1 MKKVRSSSIRMTRGD
16 RIFCAVNYAA
26 IALLLLVIA
35 YPLYVVVIAS
45 FSDPYSVVR
54 GEVYFWFKGF
64 SLDAYKNVFR
74 EARVWRGYANTL
86 RYTVFGT
93 ALNLLLTIPAGYV
106 LGKKQ
111 LVGRGAIAVF
121 FLIPMYFGGGLIPT
135 YLLLKSLRLLNQPY
149 TLILMGGVSVYNVV
163 VTRVFFQTSIPE
175 ELFESAH
182 MDGASH
188 MRSFLQIAL
197 PLAAPIVAVMAL
209 FYAVGRWNSYY
220 DALVYVID
228 SDYMPLQIV
237 LRSILLLNQSA
248 LSGVDASQ
256 LATDS
261 EMLTALAR
269 QQYMAEAMKYSLI
282 IIAALPLLVAYPF
295 VQKYFVRGM
304 LIGSLKG

>member
-1 MKKVRSSSIRMTRGD
+1 M
-16 RIFCAVNYAA
+16 
-26 IALLLLVIA
+26 
-35 YPLYVVVIAS
+35 
-45 FSDPYSVVR
+45 
-54 GEVYFWFKGF
+54 
-64 SLDAYKNVFR
+64 
-74 EARVWRGYANTL
+74 
-86 RYTVFGT
+86 
-93 ALNLLLTIPAGYV
+93 
-106 LGKKQ
+106 LGKQQ

>member
-1 MKKVRSSSIRMTRGD
+1 MAGIRQH
-16 RIFCAVNYAA
+16 
-26 IALLLLVIA
+26 
-35 YPLYVVVIAS
+35 P
-45 FSDPYSVVR
+45 
-54 GEVYFWFKGF
+54 
-64 SLDAYKNVFR
+64 
-74 EARVWRGYANTL
+74 

-188 MRSFLQIAL
+188 MRSFCRSRC
-197 PLAAPIVAVMAL
+197 
-209 FYAVGRWNSYY
+209 RWPRPSW
-220 DALVYVID
+220 
-228 SDYMPLQIV
+228 P
-237 LRSILLLNQSA
+237 
-248 LSGVDASQ
+248 
-256 LATDS
+256 
-261 EMLTALAR
+261 
-269 QQYMAEAMKYSLI
+269 
-282 IIAALPLLVAYPF
+282 
-295 VQKYFVRGM
+295 
-304 LIGSLKG
+304 